1 MEPKRI
7 AKAWSLYSDLTLQ
20 MSGIV
25 EQRIKS
31 DVGLTFADFAIL
43 AALER
48 ASNKELR
55 MGRLAEILSYSPS
68 RLSYLVT
75 MLVQRNFVEKTSSP
89 EDGRGLLARLT
100 PQGHRAWSRANE
112 IQHQVFTDFVLSQ
125 VTEEEQNQ
133 LREIFYQAA
142 MRRRKQ
148 AK

>member
-1 MEPKRI
+1 MERKRI
-7 AKAWSLYSDLTLQ
+7 EKAWSLYSDLTLR

-25 EQRIKS
+25 EHRIKS

-100 PQGHRAWSRANE
+100 AQGHKAWSRANA

-125 VTEEEQNQ
+125 VAEEEQNQ

-142 MRRRKQ
+142 TRLRKQ
-148 AK
+148 GK

>member
-1 MEPKRI
+1 MERKRI
-7 AKAWSLYSDLTLQ
+7 EKAWSLYSDLTLR

-25 EQRIKS
+25 EHRIKS

-100 PQGHRAWSRANE
+100 AQGHKAWSRANA

-142 MRRRKQ
+142 TRLRKQ
-148 AK
+148 GK